1 MRYRILVADDL
12 AEEGLQ
18 LLRQYGDVTV
28 RKGMDESTLRDAL
41 AGVHAL
47 VVRSATQVTER
58 SLELAADLVLVGRA
72 GIGVD
77 NIDVAAAI
85 QRGIVVMNTPEAGAT
100 TTGEHAIA
108 LLLALARNL
117 AAADASLRSGRW
129 DKSRF
134 TGVEVTG
141 KTLGVLGLG
150 RIGRVVADRGRGLG
164 MVVVAHDPHVAQEHA
179 PAGVRMVTFAE
190 LLAGSDFVS
199 VHVPLTDSS
208 RHLLGRA
215 ELAAMKRGARLV
227 HAARGGIVDEAALCD
242 ALQSGHLAG
251 AALDVFEVEPLPA
264 DSPLRTAPNLL
275 LTPHLGASTHE
286 ARQGVSVA
294 MAQQV
299 VMALRDGVVLDG
311 VNVPRV
317 GRADAA
323 LLGPYLTLAQ
333 RLASFLAQ
341 LHPGRLQR
349 VELRAQG
356 AVAAAGL
363 EALAVAALV
372 GALRPGAG
380 SPVTPVNARRIAAAA
395 GITVATHAA
404 SWKRDFQHLVQ
415 VELEVDGVRHA
426 ATGTVLGHRHGRM
439 VELDG
444 IAMDAIP
451 EPPSIVT
458 FHRDAPGVVGR
469 IGTLLGSLGVNIA
482 RMQTC
487 GTGAPGQALA
497 ILQIDRALEA
507 GEGAALAGLSGIERV
522 VQVT

>member
-18 LLRQYGDVTV
+18 LLRQCGDVTV
-28 RKGMDESTLRDAL
+28 RKGMDESTLREAL
-41 AGVHAL
+41 PGIHAL

-58 SLELAADLVLVGRA
+58 SLQLASELVLVGRA

-77 NIDVAAAI
+77 NIDVAAAT

-108 LLLALARNL
+108 LLMALARNL
-117 AAADASLRSGRW
+117 AAADASVRSGRW
-129 DKSRF
+129 ERSRF

-141 KTLGVLGLG
+141 KALGVLGLG
-150 RIGRVVADRGRGLG
+150 RIGRVVADRARGLG
-164 MVVVAHDPHVAQEHA
+164 MVVAAHDPFVAQEHA
-179 PAGVRMVTFAE
+179 PAGVRMVSLAD
-190 LLAGSDFVS
+190 LLALSDFLS
-199 VHVPLTDSS
+199 VHVPLTDTS

-215 ELAAMKRGARLV
+215 EFAAMKRGARLV
-227 HAARGGIVDEAALCD
+227 HAARGGIVDEGALCE

-311 VNVPRV
+311 INVPRV
-317 GRADAA
+317 ARADAA

-333 RLASFLAQ
+333 RLASFLVQ

-349 VELRAQG
+349 VELRTQG
-356 AVAAAGL
+356 ALAATGL
-363 EALAVAALV
+363 EALGVAALV
-372 GALRPGAG
+372 GALRPGSG
-380 SPVTPVNARRIAAAA
+380 SPVTPVNARRIAHAA
-395 GITVATHAA
+395 GIATASHAA
-404 SWKRDFQHLVQ
+404 SWKRDFLHLVQ
-415 VELEVDGVRHA
+415 VELEVDGEHHA

-444 IAMDAIP
+444 IAMDVIP
-451 EPPSIVT
+451 EPPSLVT
-458 FHRDAPGVVGR
+458 FHRDTPGVVGR
-469 IGTLLGSLGVNIA
+469 IGTLLGSLGVNIV

-487 GTGAPGQALA
+487 STGHMGQALA
-497 ILQIDRALEA
+497 ILQVDRILDVE
-507 GEGAALAGLSGIERV
+507 ERETLARLTGIERV

>member
-18 LLRQYGDVTV
+18 LLRQCGEVTV
-28 RKGMDESTLRDAL
+28 RKGMDESTLREAL

-58 SLELAADLVLVGRA
+58 SLELASDLVLVGRA

-77 NIDVAAAI
+77 NIDVAAAT

-108 LLLALARNL
+108 LLMAMARNL
-117 AAADASLRSGRW
+117 AAADASVRSGRW
-129 DKSRF
+129 EKSRF

-164 MVVVAHDPHVAQEHA
+164 MVVAAHDPFVSQEHA
-179 PAGVRMVTFAE
+179 PAGVRMVTFGE
-190 LLAGSDFVS
+190 LLALSDFLS
-199 VHVPLTDSS
+199 VHVPLIDAS

-215 ELAAMKRGARLV
+215 EFAAMKPGARLV
-227 HAARGGIVDEAALCD
+227 HAARGGIVDEAALCE
-242 ALQSGHLAG
+242 ALQSGHLGG
-251 AALDVFEVEPLPA
+251 AALDVFETEPLPA
-264 DSPLRTAPNLL
+264 DSPLRAAPNLL

-286 ARQGVSVA
+286 ARKGVSVA

-317 GRADAA
+317 GRSDAA
-323 LLGPYLTLAQ
+323 LLGPHLTLAQ

-341 LHPGRLQR
+341 LFPGRIQR

-356 AVAAAGL
+356 AVATTGL
-363 EALAVAALV
+363 EALGVAAIV
-372 GALRPGAG
+372 GALRPGTG
-380 SPVTPVNARRIAAAA
+380 LPVTPVNAQRIAAAA
-395 GITVATHAA
+395 GIATATHAA
-404 SWKRDFQHLVQ
+404 TWKRDFLHLVQ

-451 EPPSIVT
+451 EPPCLVT
-458 FHRDAPGVVGR
+458 FHRDEPGVVGR

-487 GTGAPGQALA
+487 SAGEPGRALA
-497 ILQIDRALEA
+497 ILQVDRLLTDGDQAD
-507 GEGAALAGLSGIERV
+507 LADLPGIERV

>member
-12 AEEGLQ
+12 AEAGLQ
-18 LLRQYGDVTV
+18 LLRECGDVTV
-28 RKGMDESTLRDAL
+28 RRGMDESTLREAL
-41 AGVHAL
+41 VGMHAL

-77 NIDVAAAI
+77 NIDVSAAT

-108 LLLALARNL
+108 MLLAMARNL
-117 AAADASLRSGRW
+117 AAADASVRSGRW
-129 DKSRF
+129 EKARF

-141 KTLGVLGLG
+141 KVIGVLGLG
-150 RIGRVVADRGRGLG
+150 RIGRVVADRARGLG
-164 MVVVAHDPHVAQEHA
+164 MVVVAHDPYVAQEHA

-190 LLAGSDFVS
+190 LLTLADFLS
-199 VHVPLTDSS
+199 VHVPLGDAS
-208 RHLLGRA
+208 RHLIGRA
-215 ELAAMKRGARLV
+215 ELAAMKPGARLV
-227 HAARGGIVDEAALCD
+227 HAARGGIVDEAALCE
-242 ALQSGHLAG
+242 ALHSGHLGG
-251 AALDVFEVEPLPA
+251 AALDVFEAEPLPA
-264 DSPLRTAPNLL
+264 DSALRTAPNLL

-286 ARQGVSVA
+286 ARHGVSVA

-317 GRADAA
+317 ARADAA
-323 LLGPYLTLAQ
+323 LLGPHLTLAQ
-333 RLASFLAQ
+333 RLASFLVQ
-341 LHPGRLQR
+341 LHPGNLQR
-349 VELRAQG
+349 VEVRAQG
-356 AVAAAGL
+356 AVASAGL
-363 EALAVAALV
+363 EALGVAALV

-395 GITVATHAA
+395 GIATGTHAA
-404 SWKRDFQHLVQ
+404 SWKRDFVHLVQ

-451 EPPSIVT
+451 EPPSIVAH
-458 FHRDAPGVVGR
+458 HRDTPGVVGR
-469 IGTLLGSLGVNIA
+469 IGTLLGSLGVNIV

-487 GTGAPGQALA
+487 SAGTPGQALA
-497 ILQIDRALEA
+497 ILLVDRALDPDER
-507 GEGAALAGLSGIERV
+507 EALAKLTGIERV
-522 VQVT
+522 MQVV